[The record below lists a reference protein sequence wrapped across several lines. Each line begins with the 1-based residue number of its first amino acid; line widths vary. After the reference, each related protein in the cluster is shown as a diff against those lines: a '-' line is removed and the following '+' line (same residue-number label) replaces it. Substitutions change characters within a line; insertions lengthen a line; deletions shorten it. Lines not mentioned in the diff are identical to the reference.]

1 MTSPHGSH
9 LPQPSAARR
18 LTGPAVVA
26 IAAAALL
33 AACGDATTP
42 TADHGGMMSP
52 GTTSASTASGSPS
65 SSPTSQTGAPT
76 TTAATTTSPTSA
88 TPTTGT
94 PAVGAHNEAD
104 VEFAAGMVPHHQQA
118 LVMADMALAHGGTD
132 DFVALAKAIKAAQK
146 PEIEQ
151 MSGWLRGW
159 GEPVPDLGS
168 HMGHSDMGMMSQQ
181 DLDDL
186 DAMMGSGFEGMWL
199 TMMVEHHEG
208 AVDMG
213 RAELAKGENPEAR
226 KLAQSII
233 TSQTAE
239 IATMKAM
246 ANARAS

>member
-1 MTSPHGSH
+1 MTTPHWSH

-26 IAAAALL
+26 VATAALL
-33 AACGDATTP
+33 AACGDAATP
-42 TADHGGMMSP
+42 TADHGAMTSSS
-52 GTTSASTASGSPS
+52 TTAASTATGSPS
-65 SSPTSQTGAPT
+65 SSPTSQPSAPT
-76 TTAATTTSPTSA
+76 TTTATASPTSS

-94 PAVGAHNEAD
+94 PAAGAHNQAD

-118 LVMADMALAHGGTD
+118 LVMTDMALAHGGTD
-132 DFVALAKAIKAAQK
+132 DFVALAKAIEAAQR

-151 MSGWLRGW
+151 MSGWLTGW
-159 GEPVPDLGS
+159 GEPVPDLSG

-186 DAMMGSGFEGMWL
+186 DAMRGSGFEGMWL

-246 ANARAS
+246 ADARAG

>member
-1 MTSPHGSH
+1 MTPPHWSH
-9 LPQPSAARR
+9 PPQPSVARR

-26 IAAAALL
+26 VAAAALL
-33 AACGDATTP
+33 TACGDATTP
-42 TADHGGMMSP
+42 TADHGGMTSS
-52 GTTSASTASGSPS
+52 GTTSASTTTGSPS
-65 SSPTSQTGAPT
+65 SPPTSQTGAPT
-76 TTAATTTSPTSA
+76 TTTASA
-88 TPTTGT
+88 TSSATTTGT
-94 PAVGAHNEAD
+94 PAAGAHNEAD

-132 DFVALAKAIKAAQK
+132 DFVALAKAIKAAQE

-151 MSGWLRGW
+151 MSGWLTGW
-159 GEPVPDLGS
+159 GEPVPDLGG

-186 DAMMGSGFEGMWL
+186 DAMTGSGFEGMWL

-213 RAELAKGENPEAR
+213 RAELAKGENPEVR

-246 ANARAS
+246 ADARAG